1 MYFAD
6 ASDGEVGMN
15 DYEKV
20 VQAVKTAQMAMGMWS
35 DRVRQS
41 GERRHGLG
49 PTDPLWEV
57 DADYRA
63 SLDAA
68 AALSEALEVIEG
80 MSEVADRTEKEHAAA
95 EERELA
101 RVVAESPE
109 QAHQAAVLSELA
121 EAGFEH
127 QDAEFRLEATVERVR
142 RAILAARA
150 EGVPAH
156 RAAQIGGVP
165 VESVDRWAGQAEQ
178 AQITVMHKDQRAS

>member
-1 MYFAD
+1 M
-6 ASDGEVGMN
+6 G

-20 VQAVKTAQMAMGMWS
+20 VQAVKAAQMAVGMWS

-68 AALSEALEVIEG
+68 AALSDALEVIEG
-80 MSEVADRTEKEHAAA
+80 MAGVADRTEKEHAAA
-95 EERELA
+95 EARERA
-101 RVVAESPE
+101 RAGSENRQQV
-109 QAHQAAVLSELA
+109 HQAAVLNELA

-127 QDAEFRLEATVERVR
+127 QDAEFRLEATAERVR
-142 RAILAARA
+142 RAVQAACA
-150 EGVPAH
+150 EGVSAQ

-165 VESVDRWAGQAEQ
+165 LEAVNRWACRDENTQMA
-178 AQITVMHKDQRAS
+178 AMRKDQ